1 MNLTRICARL
11 KNHFLR
17 DKTDGTFTLVSGV
30 APLENLLPNQ
40 YFLIVGSILNEGVF
54 QNTAES
60 LAEIQNETFTGHIWS
75 MAVPVDFLDLCDDID
90 EFNAKVAEL
99 GLIDK
104 GYTSESWGG
113 YSYSLGGAAPA
124 YMQEWANRINSGL
137 HMYQKISEDI

>member
-60 LAEIQNETFTGHIWS
+60 LAKIQNETF
-75 MAVPVDFLDLCDDID
+75 
-90 EFNAKVAEL
+90 
-99 GLIDK
+99 
-104 GYTSESWGG
+104 
-113 YSYSLGGAAPA
+113 
-124 YMQEWANRINSGL
+124 
-137 HMYQKISEDI
+137 